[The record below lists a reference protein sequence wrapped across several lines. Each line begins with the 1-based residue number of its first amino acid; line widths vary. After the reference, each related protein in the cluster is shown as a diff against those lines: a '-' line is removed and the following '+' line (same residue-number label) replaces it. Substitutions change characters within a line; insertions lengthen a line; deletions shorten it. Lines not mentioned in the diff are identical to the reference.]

1 VRDSGRVTHD
11 PALDDAALADVAR
24 RLTAVPG
31 VVGVTLGG
39 SRARGEHSPESDVD
53 LGLYYVPPLDTAG
66 LQLLARDLAGP
77 AARVTRPGDW
87 GPWVDGGAWLRVDGV
102 AVDWIYRDLHR
113 VTAVWQGAR
122 AGRCRW
128 HAQVGHP
135 LGFLDAAYAGELAL
149 GVVLADPTGAVG
161 SLHRETAVYPPA
173 LGDALVAGLAEADF
187 LLGVAA
193 KATGRGD
200 TAYVGGCLFRIVGLC
215 AHALHGSAR
224 RWLVNEKGAVA
235 AAGRLPRAPAGFA
248 ERAHAVLATLGRSPA
263 ELAAALAAARD
274 LVAAVTAACR

>member
-1 VRDSGRVTHD
+1 MRDSDRVHHD
-11 PALDDAALADVAR
+11 PALDDATLADIAR

-87 GPWVDGGAWLRVDGV
+87 GPWVDGGAWLRVDDV

-113 VTAVWQGAR
+113 VSAVWQDAR

-200 TAYVGGCLFRIVGLC
+200 TTYVGGCLSRVVGLC
-215 AHALHGSAR
+215 ARPARLRAALAGER
-224 RWLVNEKGAVA
+224 EGRGRGGREA
-235 AAGRLPRAPAGFA
+235 AASAGGLRRAGPRRAGHP
-248 ERAHAVLATLGRSPA
+248 RPVPA